1 MSEFE
6 LMALSGVDGRY
17 SSKCSALKQ
26 YFSEFGLIRYRVLVE
41 IEWMKKVL
49 TIPEL
54 KVWHEFLSLQIFMI

>member
-17 SSKCSALKQ
+17 SAKCAGLNR

-41 IEWMKKVL
+41 IEWLKKVL
-49 TIPEL
+49 TISEL
-54 KVWHEFLSLQIFMI
+54 KVWHEFLG